1 MSKKI
6 GVFVC
11 HCGQNIAG
19 VVNVERVVS
28 EIKKYPRVVH
38 VIDYKY
44 ICSDPGQ
51 NIIKQA
57 IKDFKLD
64 GMVIA
69 ACSPTLHERTFRKL
83 ATSAGLNP
91 YKFENANIREQC
103 SWVHEDK
110 EAATEKA
117 IYIIKSA
124 IAKLALD
131 IPLKPIEIP
140 IKREALVI
148 GGGIAGMQAALD
160 IANAGYKVYL
170 VEKLPSIGGKMA
182 QLSKTFPNLEYA
194 QCILTPKMVEVK
206 QHENIKLLVSSE
218 IEEVTGYVGNFSV

>member
-1 MSKKI
+1 MSRRI

-19 VVNVERVVS
+19 VVNVEKVVS
-28 EIKKYPRVVH
+28 ETKKYPRVVH
-38 VIDYKY
+38 AIHYKY

-57 IKDFKLD
+57 IMDFELD

-69 ACSPTLHERTFRKL
+69 ACSPSLHEQTFRKL
-83 ATSAGLNP
+83 AASAGLNP

-117 IYIIKSA
+117 IDIIKSA

-131 IPLKPIEIP
+131 NPLKPIEIP
-140 IKREALVI
+140 LKREALVI
-148 GGGIAGMQAALD
+148 GGGIAGMQVSID

-170 VEKLPSIGGKMA
+170 VEKLPSIGGKMSR
-182 QLSKTFPNLEYA
+182 LSETFPDLEYA

-218 IEEVTGYVGNFSV
+218 VEEISGYVGN